1 MSFYLSK
8 ILWFFINPFNLLIL
22 LFILIITLLFFFKKN
37 KIIYFFLILNI
48 FSFII
53 FAIFPF
59 GNYLIFKLEKNYHSQ
74 FDFPNKIDGILILGG
89 ATNPYLSKEYNQIN
103 LNGSA
108 ERLVE
113 SVKLIKKY
121 KNAKIIFSGG
131 SGSINEPQLD
141 HAKVAKKFFSQM
153 GIDSNL
159 IIFENKSRNTYEN
172 ILFSKKIVAPKKNE
186 KWIVV
191 TSAFHMNR
199 AIFIAE
205 KYNWELTPYAV
216 DFTQSKKLFLRPNLN
231 LLGNI
236 NTLQHGSHEWIG
248 LIAYYLMGRTSRI
261 L

>member
-1 MSFYLSK
+1 MVFYLSK
-8 ILWFFINPFNLLIL
+8 IIWIVLNPFNLIIF
-22 LFILIITLLFFFKKN
+22 LFLFATIANFFKYK
-37 KIIYFFLILNI
+37 KIFKYIFYPTLIFFLTI
-48 FSFII
+48 SF
-53 FAIFPF
+53 FPI
-59 GNYLIFKLEKNYHSQ
+59 GKYLIYIIEKEYHNPP
-74 FDFPNKIDGILILGG
+74 DIPPDVDGILILGG
-89 ATNPYLSKEYNQIN
+89 ATNPLLSEQFNKTNFN
-103 LNGSA
+103 DSA
-108 ERLVE
+108 DRLIH
-113 SVKLIKKY
+113 SIPLIKKN
-121 KNAKIIFSGG
+121 KKAKIIFSGG
-131 SGSINEPQLD
+131 SGFINRPELD
-141 HAKVAKKFFSQM
+141 HAKHVKKFFISM
-153 GIDSNL
+153 NL
-159 IIFENKSRNTYEN
+159 NTDEIFFENKSKNTYEN